1 MIPVSEA
8 DTTEFYHSY
17 QKYLT
22 SRHHFNQTPTK
33 NINIFIF
40 IHYPFQ
46 PYTHLNAS
54 LMGQQAL
61 VAATSPSA
69 YISQVW
75 IDHVIL
81 FFHHHHHCPRHRH
94 HHHHHQH
101 WHRPPQQMTA
111 GLPTMAHSG
120 TNPGING
127 LASTIVTPTSGL
139 SWWRWWWWWWRW
151 WRWWW
156 RWWWWGGGGEDDGD
170 VPHFTWDQNFEWW
183 FLDSLDSWS
192 NQISL

>member
-1 MIPVSEA
+1 MEVCKHNIFDVSKR
-8 DTTEFYHSY
+8 DLRCVQNKVRFKICLHLSFQNQHSFVPWIVHQY
-17 QKYLT
+17 YDPCFR
-22 SRHHFNQTPTK
+22 SRHNWILSLLSKIFNVTSPFQPNTHK

-75 IDHVIL
+75 IDYVIL

-139 SWWRWWWWWWRW
+139 PLW
-151 WRWWW
+151 
-156 RWWWWGGGGEDDGD
+156 
-170 VPHFTWDQNFEWW
+170 
-183 FLDSLDSWS
+183 
-192 NQISL
+192 